1 MSTYKNLIYPQ
12 YLQNFDT
19 KIGNTSQRK
28 ELLDFVHDKVMFLNL
43 LNILQT
49 IMLSFQGNKSTCPR
63 TLTNE
68 QGTSVLPCEIT
79 DPTVKTAD
87 SLLFGQ

>member
-1 MSTYKNLIYPQ
+1 MHSL
-12 YLQNFDT
+12 
-19 KIGNTSQRK
+19 
-28 ELLDFVHDKVMFLNL
+28 
-43 LNILQT
+43 
-49 IMLSFQGNKSTCPR
+49 QGNKSACLR

-68 QGTSVLPCEIT
+68 QGTTVLPCEIT